1 MSDPSLFSM
10 PAVVQLSIFDY
21 IDAASKTPVDAD
33 LFGLLDRVEKSI
45 RQSLR
50 FANEFLPI
58 SEKLAVAGEAILRL
72 GEIYGDRCAVTLAEI
87 GYLSHPEREPCLS
100 LDAFDVYVR
109 QSSFVDLQQFIES
122 PELPEVERGY
132 ERGSVVRELL
142 VAEALAEVCDEVV
155 TEQMEVARVADLVLG
170 IAHREEIE
178 LWASQIRAVMG
189 ECGSML
195 LVELQQKS
203 GLNLVD
209 VWLGLLLGDTGCSI
223 RRQLSSEIEFSVDFY
238 DRAGIWIVELVE
250 GGKDLEI

>member
-1 MSDPSLFSM
+1 M

-33 LFGLLDRVEKSI
+33 LFGLLDRVEQSI
-45 RQSLR
+45 
-50 FANEFLPI
+50 EFLPV

-109 QSSFVDLQQFIES
+109 QSSFVDLEQFIEA
-122 PELPEVERGY
+122 PALPQGERGY
-132 ERGSVVRELL
+132 ERSSVVRELS
-142 VAEALAEVCDEVV
+142 VVEALAEISDEVV
-155 TEQMEVARVADLVLG
+155 TEEMEVARVADLVLG
-170 IAHREEIE
+170 IAHGEEIE

-189 ECGSML
+189 ECGEML
-195 LVELQQKS
+195 LSELQQQS

-209 VWLGLLLGDTGCSI
+209 VWLGLLLGNTGCSL
-223 RRQLSSEIEFSVDFY
+223 RRQLTCEVEFSVDFY
-238 DRAGIWIVELVE
+238 DRSGIWVVEFVRGE
-250 GGKDLEI
+250 KEDDI